1 MTGSDFR
8 RTWIFAK
15 PKAFGLQIVN
25 LLVEQLEGTIEIDRT
40 NGTAFTVTFRELKY
54 APRI

>member
-8 RTWIFAK
+8 RTWIFDNAQS
-15 PKAFGLQIVN
+15 FGLQIVN
-25 LLVEQLEGTIEIDRT
+25 LLVEQLEGTIQLDRT
-40 NGTAFTVTFRELKY
+40 GGTAFSVTFRELKY